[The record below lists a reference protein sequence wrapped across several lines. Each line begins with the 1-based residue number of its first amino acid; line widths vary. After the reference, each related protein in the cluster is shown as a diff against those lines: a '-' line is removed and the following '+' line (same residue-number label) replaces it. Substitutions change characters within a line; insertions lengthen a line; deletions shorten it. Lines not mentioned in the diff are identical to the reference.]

1 MNKFFGSLLG
11 ALVQVGIQEL
21 NRKAQKQNIDLSAV
35 LGGQTVKRVEPTGF
49 SQEGE
54 AIRVEPRGLSPTGF
68 SQEGEGLRGV
78 SIMRTFAFPVRE
90 GVSGRLFRWL
100 TDE

>member
-35 LGGQTVKRVEPTGF
+35 LGGQTVKRVEPTGLSQEGCRQRRQGEAKRVQPRGF

-54 AIRVEPRGLSPTGF
+54 AKRVQPRG
-68 SQEGEGLRGV
+68 
-78 SIMRTFAFPVRE
+78 
-90 GVSGRLFRWL
+90 
-100 TDE
+100 